1 MRAGRISVFL
11 VVAAAVVAAALWSA
25 SEPRPAFSTEDPG
38 LNQEGDS
45 VKGRLV
51 FAAGACASCH
61 AQTGQSDRLKLG
73 GGLSLSSPFGTF
85 RPPNYPKTRSTAL
98 GSGKSATSPMRC

>member
-11 VVAAAVVAAALWSA
+11 VVAAAVAAALWIA

-45 VKGRLV
+45 ANR
-51 FAAGACASCH
+51 
-61 AQTGQSDRLKLG
+61 TDRLSPLSPSWLDGAGLG
-73 GGLSLSSPFGTF
+73 AAVE
-85 RPPNYPKTRSTAL
+85 KAQAAL
-98 GSGKSATSPMRC
+98 DEAEQKHAKRAVALRVHRRNAPQA